1 MSPSPPFV
9 DIETRTFDFEQI
21 WTEAYPLLGLILLF
35 AVVAFVPL
43 ILGLASSTVFG
54 LLFVVIGQLIL
65 AVGTGIVLMY
75 VVARAIQLSGV

>member
-9 DIETRTFDFEQI
+9 DIDSRTFDFGQI
-21 WTEAYPLLGLILLF
+21 WTEAYPLLGLVLLF
-35 AVVAFVPL
+35 AIVGLVP
-43 ILGLASSTVFG
+43 IVLGVASSTAIG

-75 VVARAIQLSGV
+75 VVARGIQLSGV